1 MKAKGDKT
9 KGDKTKRDV
18 PSALLSPTLRTEGT
32 SPFVSFGEAPYDIH
46 FQLQPV
52 GDDILATVTGGTRPH
67 VGAVALAEPAEASH
81 PVTGEP
87 LKRTSGKVSILTAEG
102 HKDAVIAEMFA
113 KKLCEK
119 YGVNV
124 CVSAGVHVDDA
135 SREEI
140 DLLVE
145 NAKTLLEMLIS

>member
-1 MKAKGDKT
+1 MKSMDKT
-9 KGDKTKRDV
+9 Q
-18 PSALLSPTLRTEGT
+18 GT
-32 SPFVSFGEAPYDIH
+32 SRLSGYKTQGTSHIVCYGEAPYDIH
-46 FQLQPV
+46 FEARTA
-52 GDDILATVTGGTRPH
+52 GADIVATVTGGTRPH
-67 VGAVALAEPAEASH
+67 IGAVALAEPAEASH

-87 LKRTSGKVSILTAEG
+87 IKRTSDKVSVLTAEG

-135 SREEI
+135 SKEEI
-140 DLLVE
+140 ALLVD
-145 NAKTLLEMLIS
+145 NSKALLKLI